1 MSKFSI
7 EKPALLIGEGREE
20 ELFFCAMVNHLGLSS
35 SIQVTQ
41 YGGKNNLQGFL
52 AGLKAQTTFSKLSA
66 LGITRDADQDHVAA
80 LNSVKTAVQNSQL
93 PNTLHVGTY
102 ILPKKDTSGALEAL
116 VIEAVS
122 TYPNWSCVEQF
133 MTCVSENDKALLSPT
148 EMDKRRIH
156 AWLST
161 LPKPDLRLGEAAL
174 KSHIPFDHQAFK
186 SITNFLKTLVS
197 AIDNQGPVEHA

>member
-1 MSKFSI
+1 
-7 EKPALLIGEGREE
+7 
-20 ELFFCAMVNHLGLSS
+20 
-35 SIQVTQ
+35 
-41 YGGKNNLQGFL
+41 
-52 AGLKAQTTFSKLSA
+52 
-66 LGITRDADQDHVAA
+66 
-80 LNSVKTAVQNSQL
+80 
-93 PNTLHVGTY
+93 
-102 ILPKKDTSGALEAL
+102 
-116 VIEAVS
+116 
-122 TYPNWSCVEQF
+122 
-133 MTCVSENDKALLSPT
+133 MTCVSENDKAQLSPT

>member
-1 MSKFSI
+1 MNRFSI

-41 YGGKNNLQGFL
+41 YGGKDKLAGFL

-66 LGITRDADQDHVAA
+66 LGITRDADQDHAAA

-93 PNTLHVGTY
+93 PNTLHIDTY

-122 TYPNWSCVEQF
+122 TCPNWSCVEQF
-133 MTCVSENDKALLSPT
+133 MACVSENDKAQLSPT

-161 LPKPDLRLGEAAL
+161 LSDPELRLGLAAQ
-174 KSHIPFDHQAFK
+174 KKFIPFDHVAF
-186 SITNFLKTLVS
+186 SPITQFIQSLLT
-197 AIDNQGPVEHA
+197 AVETRSTTHA